1 MWVDYILKARSVGT
15 SSNTCCLALL
25 HQHPVQLTSFRAD
38 QLRKSLGIRGSL
50 GGVSPKRDSGHRDLL
65 TLTEWDILKGFSMR
79 GMMLPR
85 KFSTKKTFVFI
96 DRINE
101 ACLFNHSFEAV
112 SFLRCG
118 CDFAR
123 EELVG
128 GLSQESDVIVLCSV
142 NNYCFSQEQ
151 EIKPRSWSL
160 WDDSVATGHGSHR
173 VGCPII
179 SIIAATKEFVAA
191 NSKSVMSSLDCVTD
205 RLRLCH

>member
-1 MWVDYILKARSVGT
+1 MAWVLVPFSRLLDRMWVDYILKARSVGT

-85 KFSTKKTFVFI
+85 KFSTKKKFVFI

-101 ACLFNHSFEAV
+101 AFLFNHSFEAAGL
-112 SFLRCG
+112 LRCV
-118 CDFAR
+118 D
-123 EELVG
+123 LVG
-128 GLSQESDVIVLCSV
+128 GLSQESMIVDVIVFCSV

-151 EIKPRSWSL
+151 EIKPRSWTLLLFWS
-160 WDDSVATGHGSHR
+160 SGQGFHR
-173 VGCPII
+173 V
-179 SIIAATKEFVAA
+179 ERV
-191 NSKSVMSSLDCVTD
+191 NSNNK
-205 RLRLCH
+205 